1 MLDLVVKVGGS
12 ILASARGYLE
22 VSERIAG
29 MVEGGLTPF
38 IVVSAMRGA
47 TDGLLKAC
55 SGDRGSLDWVI
66 QGYLD
71 VARELQGPP
80 FRVLSDM
87 FVSLERALKVAG
99 FKCDRSLTD

>member
-29 MVEGGLTPF
+29 IVEGSLTPF

-66 QGYLD
+66 
-71 VARELQGPP
+71 
-80 FRVLSDM
+80 
-87 FVSLERALKVAG
+87 
-99 FKCDRSLTD
+99 

>member
-12 ILASARGYLE
+12 ILTSARSYLE

-29 MVEGGLTPF
+29 IVEGGLTPF
-38 IVVSAMRGA
+38 IVVSAMRGV

-55 SGDRGSLDWVI
+55 SGSRESLDRVI

-71 VARELQGPP
+71 ISRELQGTP
-80 FRVLSDM
+80 V
-87 FVSLERALKVAG
+87 
-99 FKCDRSLTD
+99 